1 MILSHSQ
8 IATYQRCPR
17 EHHYRYILRR
27 RPRVEAHAL
36 RFGKLFDQA
45 LQAWWLAG
53 PMFARDAAL
62 AKLYE
67 LGRVEG
73 TDPFDVAKARA
84 LLLGYDVR
92 WANQPLEVL
101 RVQPQFRTPIRNP
114 MGQPSTRFE
123 IQGFLDA
130 IVRDLRTRE
139 IVIVEGKTT
148 SLEIN
153 PESSYWR
160 TITTLDPQIS
170 TYFDGARAILAEM
183 GIRQEPARAIYD
195 VVRKPALKPL
205 KATPE
210 ESRRYKKN
218 SNELYANQRITD
230 ETPEE
235 YEGRVLEE
243 IFGQPMGTIPL
254 TVDVERGLESSR
266 RYYARG
272 DVVRLER
279 DEIEHAEDVWQTAQ
293 IMRENLSI
301 GRAPRYRGACKR
313 YGGFCPY
320 FAVCLGLTSIETF
333 PMAQEEA
340 KEEALKEL

>member
-114 MGQPSTRFE
+114 MG
-123 IQGFLDA
+123 
-130 IVRDLRTRE
+130 
-139 IVIVEGKTT
+139 
-148 SLEIN
+148 
-153 PESSYWR
+153 
-160 TITTLDPQIS
+160 
-170 TYFDGARAILAEM
+170 
-183 GIRQEPARAIYD
+183 
-195 VVRKPALKPL
+195 
-205 KATPE
+205 
-210 ESRRYKKN
+210 
-218 SNELYANQRITD
+218 
-230 ETPEE
+230 
-235 YEGRVLEE
+235 
-243 IFGQPMGTIPL
+243 
-254 TVDVERGLESSR
+254 
-266 RYYARG
+266 
-272 DVVRLER
+272 
-279 DEIEHAEDVWQTAQ
+279 
-293 IMRENLSI
+293 
-301 GRAPRYRGACKR
+301 
-313 YGGFCPY
+313 
-320 FAVCLGLTSIETF
+320 
-333 PMAQEEA
+333 
-340 KEEALKEL
+340 

>member
-1 MILSHSQ
+1 MLLSHSQ

-17 EHHYRYILRR
+17 EHHFRYILRR

-62 AKLYE
+62 SKLDE
-67 LGRVEG
+67 LSEG
-73 TDPFDVAKARA
+73 TDPFDVSKARA
-84 LLLGYDVR
+84 LLLGYDAR

-101 RVQPQFRTPIRNP
+101 RVQPQFRMPLRSPAT
-114 MGQPSTRFE
+114 GQPSTLFE

-148 SLEIN
+148 SSEVN

-170 TYFDGARAILAEM
+170 TYFDGARSILVGM
-183 GIRQEPARAIYD
+183 GIKQEPARALYD

-210 ESRRYKKN
+210 ESRRKKKN
-218 SNELYANQRITD
+218 GELYANQRTED
-230 ETPEE
+230 ETPDE

-243 IFGQPMGTIPL
+243 IFGQPIGPAPM
-254 TVDVERGLESSR
+254 TVDADRGLEASR

-272 DVVRLER
+272 DVVRLEQ
-279 DEIEHAEDVWQTAQ
+279 DEIEHAEDVWMTAQ
-293 IMRENLSI
+293 IMKENLSI
-301 GRAPRYRGACKR
+301 GRAPRHRGACKR
-313 YGGFCPY
+313 YGGFCDY
-320 FAVCLGLTSIETF
+320 FAVCNGLVSIETL
-333 PMAQEEA
+333 PLADEPE
-340 KEEALKEL
+340 KKSDLKEV